1 MGVFKQV
8 DMTKNFYFRCA
19 TFCVLPQL
27 VLLTI
32 DSYTYDLTST
42 LQSNATSRNLSNP
55 GPWPFTNRF
64 AWNYHLFAV
73 AFEKPET
80 EAPKAHWV
88 LPIIHGHVDQAS
100 SRHVLML
107 LSFELIMARRA
118 DGARS
123 RYLRNVNSK
132 TFAPLRRRTVP
143 ETRRE

>member
-1 MGVFKQV
+1 MCDSFVS
-8 DMTKNFYFRCA
+8 C
-19 TFCVLPQL
+19 LLL

-80 EAPKAHWV
+80 EAAKAHWV

-100 SRHVLML
+100 SRDVLML
-107 LSFELIMARRA
+107 HSFELIMARRA

-132 TFAPLRRRTVP
+132 AFAPLRRRTIL